1 MKKLLAKLL
10 LIILVLSMIMPS
22 FTVFSSE
29 NQENTEDPT
38 QEGVTWEDVLAGVAT
53 PYDYFGE
60 LDPATVPDA
69 VGMETALSRVHI
81 ERLYEEETGLN
92 DAVFLNPDGS
102 KTMYMFD
109 YPIKY
114 IDDDGKIRDI
124 TLEIA
129 DSNLESAAFE
139 SIGGDAVTTFSMRAS
154 DGINLEGNGTSITM
168 VPIISRNYTRSTANA
183 NSADSTARRID
194 RKTVSYYYDE
204 STEIEYSLT
213 YTGFKEDIVV
223 NEYTGQTEYEFIL
236 YTDGNSLVCEDGS
249 YFVVDENGKVKATVG
264 DIIIIT
270 ADNRNN
276 TFGSIRSEV
285 IEENEV
291 YALTV
296 VVDDEFLRDEKTA
309 YPIRID
315 PTVEITYANNG
326 AGAILDMTINS
337 LDTSNGYST
346 TVHVGKRGVYGVS
359 RILMK
364 FPGLDLDDVLS
375 SVNITEATV
384 SIRDI
389 MCQSEE
395 LNIEC
400 YAFTGNVWD
409 EDTVGWTEANG
420 SSYNT
425 HLLYEMNVS
434 YSAGTLQP
442 SKHRYVFD
450 ITSAVKGWKTGVYD
464 QEKGIIFKA
473 SDQIE
478 NGSTN
483 IHKTFGSYNRESYQ
497 PMFSITYSDNDTSIL
512 QDDTYYLVNRHV
524 VKYLRYVSGTTD
536 TVAGA
541 SGLLSSLQ
549 DSVKWELRKAELG
562 YLIRSADDTTKYLG
576 VTSRSSSDVTVST
589 TINGSLP
596 SLYYW
601 DIATSSLGGMIIK
614 NKYNGRYLYLSGT
627 TVSTVSSYGTTDSET
642 YASCTWR
649 FASDSYYGT
658 SSLNTKRELTS
669 GFSITCDDVDVGEE
683 LNIEFNNIPTDTW
696 LADESDFTYTTPDV
710 EKVSIDGYTWTS
722 VATGN
727 VAITITHKLTG
738 ISKTIDVDIYAG
750 TFDLYI
756 FSSRASGENED
767 AGSHMGHSWLKVT
780 SHSAHSINVGH
791 HELLSN
797 EFVTVGSFMDPVD
810 TEIDGDFSGIWYNR
824 EIYEYAVNDKYINYV
839 YTYITVDKSTIE
851 QMSEFLCV
859 NYNEYNL
866 AIYNCVHLA
875 IDVWNMCVDSNAQFS
890 SFLVFTPDQL
900 ADMIEK
906 TPNHYSGNT
915 HLVPPII
922 YLEHYDGT
930 ILQKREINI
939 FG

>member
-10 LIILVLSMIMPS
+10 PIILVLSMIMPS

-168 VPIISRNYTRSTANA
+168 VPIIPQNYTRSTPNA

-400 YAFTGNVWD
+400 YAFTGNVWN

-420 SSYNT
+420 SLYNT
-425 HLLYEMNVS
+425 NLLYEMNVS

-483 IHKTFGSYNRESYQ
+483 IYKTFGSYNRESYQ

-536 TVAGA
+536 TVVGT

-549 DSVKWELRKAELG
+549 DSVKWELRKAEQG

-576 VTSRSSSDVTVST
+576 VPGGSSSEVTVST

-596 SLYYW
+596 SAYYW
-601 DIATSSLGGMIIK
+601 DITTSSLGGMIIK

-649 FASDSYYGT
+649 LASDLYYGN
-658 SSLNTKRELTS
+658 SSSNTKKELTND
-669 GFSITCDDVDVGEE
+669 FEITCDYVDVGEE

-696 LADESDFTYTTPDV
+696 LADESDFIYYTSS
-710 EKVSIDGYTWTS
+710 SILSIEDSTLTALTEGNTS
-722 VATGN
+722 VTA
-727 VAITITHKLTG
+727 THKLTG
-738 ISKTIDVDIYAG
+738 LTKYFFVIIFPG
-750 TFDLYI
+750 TFDVYI
-756 FSSRASGENED
+756 CASD
-767 AGSHMGHSWLKVT
+767 AEFFDNLSYFPGHAWIEIV
-780 SHSAHSINVGH
+780 SHSAHNYTIGNYELVSGENVTIGRW
-791 HELLSN
+791 
-797 EFVTVGSFMDPVD
+797 GSQIDD
-810 TEIDGDFSGIWYNR
+810 ETDGDFEGIWYNR
-824 EIYEYAVNDKYINYV
+824 EIYAIGMQGKYEEYICSNV
-839 YTYITVDKSTIE
+839 TVQKSTINHI
-851 QMSEFLCV
+851 SYIILTTYDGHKWFT
-859 NYNEYNL
+859 
-866 AIYNCVHLA
+866 YNCVHFA
-875 IDVWNMCVDSNAQFS
+875 VGVWNLCADTDERIEADIWN
-890 SFLVFTPDQL
+890 PNQL
-900 ADMIEK
+900 ENEIDDLDNSYTVSAINI
-906 TPNHYSGNT
+906 PNVITCGF
-915 HLVPPII
+915 
-922 YLEHYDGT
+922 YDGSEYIT
-930 ILQKREINI
+930 HTGYPDN
-939 FG
+939 